1 MGSKSSGSAHTPVEA
16 KDSLKSTQFVR
27 ILDLLG
33 EGSLSGWGNG
43 GDSDDAMLKST
54 YFNDTPVLSET
65 GEANFKGAKVAYLL
79 GSEDQGYLPNFDT
92 TENTVAVGTEV
103 KNATP
108 IVRTVTDS
116 QLDRVIVTIRTG
128 QMVRVNDQ
136 GDQNRTS
143 VDLVVELMK
152 DGATFSSRNVR
163 IEGKTS
169 DHFFRDVEF
178 ENLPEA
184 PFQIRVRRVTGDSS
198 SSKLQNQTYF
208 ASYVEIINAKLSYP
222 HSAVVGVEFDSELFG
237 ASIPTRNYLV

>member
-1 MGSKSSGSAHTPVEA
+1 MGSKSSGSARTPVEA

-103 KNATP
+103 KRATP

-116 QLDRVIVTIRTG
+116 NWTE
-128 QMVRVNDQ
+128 
-136 GDQNRTS
+136 S
-143 VDLVVELMK
+143 
-152 DGATFSSRNVR
+152 
-163 IEGKTS
+163 
-169 DHFFRDVEF
+169 
-178 ENLPEA
+178 
-184 PFQIRVRRVTGDSS
+184 
-198 SSKLQNQTYF
+198 
-208 ASYVEIINAKLSYP
+208 
-222 HSAVVGVEFDSELFG
+222 
-237 ASIPTRNYLV
+237 

>member
-33 EGSLSGWGNG
+33 KVLLSGWGNG

-65 GEANFKGAKVAYLL
+65 GKATLRVLKSHTSWALRTKVTCQTL
-79 GSEDQGYLPNFDT
+79 DT
-92 TENTVAVGTEV
+92 TENTAAVGTEV

-136 GDQNRTS
+136 GDQNKAS
-143 VDLVVELMK
+143 VDLVVEL
-152 DGATFSSRNVR
+152 DAA
-163 IEGKTS
+163 EGSHLLAGMST
-169 DHFFRDVEF
+169 
-178 ENLPEA
+178 
-184 PFQIRVRRVTGDSS
+184 
-198 SSKLQNQTYF
+198 
-208 ASYVEIINAKLSYP
+208 
-222 HSAVVGVEFDSELFG
+222 
-237 ASIPTRNYLV
+237 